1 MQLAQSGVVSM
12 EKYIYCPSCRSL
24 TIHNR
29 CTGIYVKNDLVGWLC
44 QDCNPELMEFCEG
57 ESDGESE

>member
-1 MQLAQSGVVSM
+1 MS
-12 EKYIYCPSCRSL
+12 EKYIYCPSCCTL

-29 CTGIYVKNDLVGWLC
+29 LTGTFTGWLC
-44 QDCNPELMEFCEG
+44 QDCNPPLDDWVYSRICIGG